1 MRTRFKKYFYGLLLA
16 ELILSY
22 LPTQVLAAD
31 GYQNSGVSKQ
41 IATYLCAP
49 SDVNQNATDVTTG
62 TGQSLQNGGYQNY
75 AASTN
80 NNSGDLYRCINQL
93 YKFAIILSAVIGVF
107 FIVIA
112 GYIYMSAEGNQES
125 IDKAKNI
132 LTTTITS
139 IVILMAGYLLLK
151 GINPDIIQ
159 FKSVQPPSVKINTS
173 AWQDWEASKGSEGTG
188 GGSDSLVGASGTNG
202 CTNCEDYTKA
212 PYNLPGNATQ
222 KSGNNTFLSTAL
234 LTKLTAMKAAYSY
247 FIINEAFPPTVKH
260 ASSCHYNGQCVDV
273 GPTNGNSPT
282 ELDKLCKAAKDAGL
296 NILNE
301 YGNYKAADFKV
312 CPGPKT
318 YSTTTGGHL
327 HLY

>member
-31 GYQNSGVSKQ
+31 QYDYSTSGVSKQ

-49 SDVNQNATDVTTG
+49 SDVNQTQTNLTTG
-62 TGQSLQNGGYQNY
+62 TTWRLVDGGYQYY
-75 AASTN
+75 AAAGN
-80 NNSGDLYRCINQL
+80 NNANDLYKCINQL

-159 FKSVQPPSVKINTS
+159 FKSVQPPSVKINTAGWS
-173 AWQDWEASKGSEGTG
+173 NFTPLLDKNGTFIGVQNGSESYKTLGKNNVDLVSQAGCTFQNNDFKIQLSGIQPDLFNALVDICKAGSTVGKIQISSVTG
-188 GGSDSLVGASGTNG
+188 GTHATNSYHYKFCAVDLADGTSTFRN
-202 CTNCEDYTKA
+202 
-212 PYNLPGNATQ
+212 NAA
-222 KSGNNTFLSTAL
+222 G
-234 LTKLTAMKAAYSY
+234 KAAESKAKS
-247 FIINEAFPPTVKH
+247 FGSLITINPGTDA
-260 ASSCHYNGQCVDV
+260 
-273 GPTNGNSPT
+273 
-282 ELDKLCKAAKDAGL
+282 DKID
-296 NILNE
+296 
-301 YGNYKAADFKV
+301 
-312 CPGPKT
+312 
-318 YSTTTGGHL
+318 HL
-327 HLY
+327 HLDARSKCTQ